1 MENDQNNKKQQL
13 SGLIPSKQFQKFI
26 YNVFSFN
33 LLSEGLDS
41 LKYSNIL
48 PFIIYLK
55 CPSAIEKLREYFYVN
70 NQQWIEIEE
79 KSRFIEQNYAH
90 LSDKIIYLNDSFG
103 YIFSQ
108 LKFLVKDAQTNPMWA
123 NQCWFSPRERF

>member
-1 MENDQNNKKQQL
+1 MNHGMHNQSFYHNQDD
-13 SGLIPSKQFQKFI
+13 SSAKFI

-108 LKFLVKDAQTNPMWA
+108 LKFLVKDVQTKPMWA

>member
-108 LKFLVKDAQTNPMWA
+108 LKFLVKDVQTNPMWA

>member
-108 LKFLVKDAQTNPMWA
+108 LKFLVKDVQTNPMLA